1 VRVAFWLSWSLAGPC
16 VAMSVATVPLFGL
29 ARSAQVPSS
38 WGVNLSIGGL
48 LGVVIFLVFPLV
60 GALIASRRPRNPIGW
75 ILLADGLFWML
86 PGMTDYYR
94 VYGLASPGSVPF
106 PVTVAGIS
114 NFIWV
119 PAVGILGTYVFLSF
133 PDGTLPSRR
142 WRPLAWLSGVVIGV
156 LCIGVGLAPGPLPSL
171 GGTRNP
177 FGLEGFPWVET
188 AGYVVV
194 PLLPLCMLASVLSL
208 VMRYRRSG
216 REEHQQI
223 KWIAFAALRHTLVS
237 RAKVSA

>member
-1 VRVAFWLSWSLAGPC
+1 
-16 VAMSVATVPLFGL
+16 
-29 ARSAQVPSS
+29 
-38 WGVNLSIGGL
+38 
-48 LGVVIFLVFPLV
+48 
-60 GALIASRRPRNPIGW
+60 
-75 ILLADGLFWML
+75 
-86 PGMTDYYR
+86 MTDYYR

-106 PVTVAGIS
+106 PVKVAGIS

-119 PAVGILGTYVFLSF
+119 PAVGLLGTYVFLSF

-188 AGYVVV
+188 QGMS
-194 PLLPLCMLASVLSL
+194 LCRYSL
-208 VMRYRRSG
+208 VYARLRPQPG
-216 REEHQQI
+216 NALPAFGGEEHQQI
-223 KWIAFAALRHTLVS
+223 KWIAFAAQRHTLVS